1 MYNNFVIIGLCAK
14 LIFDTDTQTCIKILW
29 AKFITAIMMYV
40 FLGSRQEFMVK
51 YFIFL
56 AVSSN
61 PVSMASTV
69 SNGCTLLPSNS
80 GPPRLSVTPRVSGLE
95 RSQERSL
102 ELPYP
107 EATSTSSS
115 LLLPRSP
122 ASVSTS
128 LAEQNGNA
136 APHHRHDCS
145 PPQHKLKSFLSFTGR
160 SQAVYGTGSNNRW
173 VKFSAELLL

>member
-1 MYNNFVIIGLCAK
+1 MVKHFV
-14 LIFDTDTQTCIKILW
+14 F
-29 AKFITAIMMYV
+29 
-40 FLGSRQEFMVK
+40 FLGIPS
-51 YFIFL
+51 
-56 AVSSN
+56 VSSN
-61 PVSMASTV
+61 QGNMASTV
-69 SNGCTLLPSNS
+69 SNGCALLPSNS

-128 LAEQNGNA
+128 LVEQNGNA
-136 APHHRHDCS
+136 VPRHHHDFS
-145 PPQHKLKSFLSFTGR
+145 PPKMKLNSFLSILSRPQNGHAMSLNSR
-160 SQAVYGTGSNNRW
+160 L
-173 VKFSAELLL
+173 VKFYVKLRCLL

>member
-1 MYNNFVIIGLCAK
+1 M
-14 LIFDTDTQTCIKILW
+14 
-29 AKFITAIMMYV
+29 
-40 FLGSRQEFMVK
+40 
-51 YFIFL
+51 
-56 AVSSN
+56 SSN
-61 PVSMASTV
+61 PVNMASTV
-69 SNGCTLLPSNS
+69 SNGCALLPSNS

-122 ASVSTS
+122 APVATS

-145 PPQHKLKSFLSFTGR
+145 PPQHKLKSFLSFPGR
-160 SQAVYGTGSNNRW
+160 SQGVHSMSMNNRSE
-173 VKFSAELLL
+173 KFSAKLKYFYSKFKMIKVRNRMN

>member
-1 MYNNFVIIGLCAK
+1 MCA
-14 LIFDTDTQTCIKILW
+14 
-29 AKFITAIMMYV
+29 
-40 FLGSRQEFMVK
+40 FLGGKGAYIKAFC
-51 YFIFL
+51 IFP

-69 SNGCTLLPSNS
+69 SNGCALLPSNS

-128 LAEQNGNA
+128 LAEQNGNV

-145 PPQHKLKSFLSFTGR
+145 PPQHKLKSLLSFPGR
-160 SQAVYGTGSNNRW
+160 SQGVHGISMNRS
-173 VKFSAELLL
+173 VKFTALKIK